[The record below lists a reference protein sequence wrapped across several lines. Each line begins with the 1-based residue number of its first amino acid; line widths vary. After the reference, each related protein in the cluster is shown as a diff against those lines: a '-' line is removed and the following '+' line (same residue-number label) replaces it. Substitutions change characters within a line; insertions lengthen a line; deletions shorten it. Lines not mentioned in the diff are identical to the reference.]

1 MTTSSEHPTVQLH
14 PSGHVDGFTRAQLP
28 PAEQWPV
35 ITLEGV
41 YAVPPRLNAAV
52 ELLDRAISEGHG
64 DRVAIVVPDGIGGW
78 EETTYAQLAAQV
90 DALAHVLVHDLG
102 LVGAEDAERMQK
114 LLDVLEDLDDV
125 QEVSHNAAL

>member
-1 MTTSSEHPTVQLH
+1 MTTPTEHTTAQLH
-14 PSGHVDGFTRAQLP
+14 PSGHIDGFARAQLP
-28 PAEQWPV
+28 PAEQWPA

-64 DRVAIVVPDGIGGW
+64 DRVAIVVPDGLGGW

-90 DALAHVLVHDLG
+90 DALAHVLVNDLG
-102 LVGAEDAERMQK
+102 LVSGNR
-114 LLDVLEDLDDV
+114 VLCRGFNGRFMTV
-125 QEVSHNAAL
+125 AW